1 VKLVPETVHAGA
13 CPLDCPDTCAWQV
26 TVRDGRAVK
35 LRGDKDHPFTRG
47 GLCGKV
53 NRFIDA
59 VYAPDRLL
67 EPLVRVGPKG
77 DRASFRAATWDEA
90 VAVAAA
96 GLRDAIERHGPQSVL
111 PYHYAGTMGLI
122 QGWSLGNRLFA
133 HMGASRLGYTI
144 CTGAATAALGS
155 IHGGKVGVDAEA
167 IRHAQ
172 LIIVWGAN
180 TMAANVHQWVFIQE
194 AKANG
199 AYIVGIDPLRTDTMD
214 RCDEHLALLPGTDA
228 ALALGLMRLLVDA
241 DAVDR
246 EWLAAHTD
254 GWSDLEAELAN
265 WPIERTA
272 EITRLDASVIAA
284 LANRIAT
291 TRPTAIRVGLGLQRH
306 AGAGQAIRSIM
317 AIPLVTGDYRYVG
330 GGALCSA
337 IDHHRMGAARV
348 GEAPR
353 DLPTTTARTI
363 NMSRL
368 SEALEAPLEP
378 PIHALVVYSANPM
391 ATNPDQER
399 LRRGMRRPD
408 LFTVVIEQ
416 RWTDTCDEADVIFPA
431 TMQFEH
437 LDVFRAY
444 GHHYAT
450 LNRPAI
456 APLGEAKPTTEV
468 FRRLAT
474 ALGFDHP
481 RLHDTDEEILRQL
494 VDAAGID
501 SELLEKQGWVRATG
515 VEPDTAPYANGGFPT
530 PSGRARL
537 VDAAL
542 GEHAGIRYV
551 PPAEVGDEQ
560 LEKRYPLA
568 LLSPAAR
575 YFLNS
580 TFGSIDWHRARQ
592 GEPKVH
598 LHPTDAARRSLVDGD
613 AVRVHND
620 RGAFDCVVTIDERA
634 RPGVAFTFKAYW
646 PRLTGGASV
655 NATTAVR
662 DSDIGGS
669 PCFHDNRVEV
679 VKRG

>member
-1 VKLVPETVHAGA
+1 VAGA

-77 DRASFRAATWDEA
+77 DRASFRTASWDEA
-90 VAVAAA
+90 VAVAAR
-96 GLRDAIERHGPQSVL
+96 GLQDAIDRHGPQSVL
-111 PYHYAGTMGLI
+111 PYHYAGTMGLV

-144 CTGAATAALGS
+144 CTGAATAALAS
-155 IHGGKVGVDAEA
+155 IHGGKIGVDAEA
-167 IRHAQ
+167 IRHAR

-180 TMAANVHQWVFIQE
+180 VMATNVHQWVFIQE

-199 AYIVGIDPLRTDTMD
+199 AHVVGIDPLRTDTMD
-214 RCDEHLALLPGTDA
+214 RCDEHLAPLPGTDA
-228 ALALGLMRLLVDA
+228 ALALGLMRLLLDA
-241 DAVDR
+241 GAADR
-246 EWLAAHTD
+246 EWLEAHTD
-254 GWSDLEAELAN
+254 GWDDLEAELAH
-265 WPIERTA
+265 WPLARTA
-272 EITRLDASVIAA
+272 AVTRLDLDVIAR
-284 LANRIAT
+284 LAHRIAT

-317 AIPLVTGDYRYVG
+317 AIPLVTGDYRHVG

-348 GEAPR
+348 GELPR
-353 DLPTTTARTI
+353 DLPTVAARTI

-368 SEALEAPLEP
+368 SEALVAPLDP

-399 LRRGMRRPD
+399 LRRGMRRDD

-416 RWTDTCDEADVIFPA
+416 RWTDTCAEADVIFPA

-437 LDVFRAY
+437 LDVFRSY

-456 APLGEAKPTTEV
+456 APLGQARPTTDV
-468 FRRLAT
+468 FRLLAS
-474 ALGFDHP
+474 ALGLRHP
-481 RLHDTDEEILRQL
+481 RLHDSDEEILQQL
-494 VDAAGID
+494 IAAADIDA
-501 SELLEKQGWVRATG
+501 ELLDKQGWVRDTG
-515 VEPDTAPYANGGFPT
+515 VEPDSTPYADGGFLT

-537 VDAAL
+537 YDPAL

-551 PPAEVGDEQ
+551 APVEVADEE
-560 LEKRYPLA
+560 LAKRYPLA
-568 LLSPAAR
+568 LVSPAAR

-580 TFGSIDWHRARQ
+580 TFGSIDWHRARM

-598 LHPTDAARRSLVDGD
+598 LHPVDASPRGLAEGD

-620 RGAFDCVVTIDERA
+620 RGSFDCVVAVDERA
-634 RPGVAFTFKAYW
+634 RPGVAFTYKAYW
-646 PRLTGGASV
+646 PRHTGGATV

-669 PCFHDNRVEV
+669 PCFHDNRVDV
-679 VKRG
+679 VKRA